1 MTLEV
6 SNSEAAARMV
16 KARLERT
23 ALGQVAKRIRAVL
36 KPSLTHQVLPRR
48 PLNVMR
54 LLRAEFF
61 LPLLRCNL

>member
-36 KPSLTHQVLPRR
+36 KPSLTHQVLPGR
-48 PLNVMR
+48 PLNFMR
-54 LLRAEFF
+54 PLRAKSFC
-61 LPLLRCNL
+61 PY